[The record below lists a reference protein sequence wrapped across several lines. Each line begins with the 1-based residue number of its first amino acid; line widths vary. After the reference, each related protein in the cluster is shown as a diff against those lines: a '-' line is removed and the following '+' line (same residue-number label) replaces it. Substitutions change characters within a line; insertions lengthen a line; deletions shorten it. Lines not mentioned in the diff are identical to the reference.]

1 MNDEPTIEAVVC
13 AAADGDEQAWEG
25 IVERYTPLVL
35 SVVRRHRLPSD
46 DAADVVQT
54 VWLRLVERLDSLRE
68 PRALPGW
75 LTTTTAHEC
84 LRVLRLRDRTT
95 PRDPTILAETSTT
108 ADSASPDEGLLRH
121 ERHRALLAA
130 FAELPDRQRE
140 LLLMLVADPPPSYA
154 EIAERLGVT
163 VGYIGPTRGRALA
176 QLRRSAE
183 ILALGDHP
191 RAGLRGA
198 RAGGGGHDDTSVA

>member
-1 MNDEPTIEAVVC
+1 MDDEPTIEAVVC
-13 AAADGDEQAWEG
+13 AAADGNEQAWEG

-35 SVVRRHRLPSD
+35 SVVRRYRLHSD
-46 DAADVVQT
+46 DVADVVQT

-75 LTTTTAHEC
+75 LTTTTTHEC
-84 LRVLRLRDRTT
+84 LRVLRLRERTT
-95 PRDPTILAETSTT
+95 PRDPTVLAETSQP
-108 ADSASPDEGLLRH
+108 AGSASPDEGLLRH

-140 LLLMLVADPPPSYA
+140 LLLMLATDPPPSYA
-154 EIAERLGVT
+154 EIAERLGVS

-176 QLRRSAE
+176 NLRRSAE
-183 ILALGDHP
+183 ILALGDPEAERKH
-191 RAGLRGA
+191 G
-198 RAGGGGHDDTSVA
+198 RAGGGGHDHTSVA